1 MIDTKV
7 YNLYDLINL
16 HGAPDALIDNHSME
30 YGYAVWGFDDIYSY
44 TVTDKLNDH
53 DPFDNLQEF
62 FNRLDLFESD
72 VKAVGFLSYDI
83 KNFLYNHINFKSI
96 LNLKFPLIW
105 FGKPKK
111 ILRYDLQSDYLKSEE
126 RFLDL
131 YRDIKDL
138 SVYRALIQ
146 KIKNQLE
153 QGNTYQINLTM
164 NKIFT
169 SIKSPLDIYLSIRNY
184 AKPDFGYFLNIGSKY
199 ILSFSPEEFFNTKQ
213 NQIYTYPMKGTIKR
227 KSNNS
232 LDMALK
238 QKLKNSKKDKSEHV
252 MIVDLLR
259 NDLGKICEYG
269 SINVTDLFNI
279 KSYPTVHQMVSC
291 IDGKLKSDT
300 RYVDIFKALCPG
312 GSITGAPK
320 ESSMR
325 IIDRLEDYNREVYT
339 GNIGYL
345 DGDGNMHFNMAIRTM
360 MIVENFIKYCVGGGI
375 VWDSIAEDEWKEAQL
390 KSKILDQFIRR

>member
-1 MIDTKV
+1 
-7 YNLYDLINL
+7 
-16 HGAPDALIDNHSME
+16 
-30 YGYAVWGFDDIYSY
+30 
-44 TVTDKLNDH
+44 
-53 DPFDNLQEF
+53 
-62 FNRLDLFESD
+62 
-72 VKAVGFLSYDI
+72 
-83 KNFLYNHINFKSI
+83 
-96 LNLKFPLIW
+96 
-105 FGKPKK
+105 
-111 ILRYDLQSDYLKSEE
+111 
-126 RFLDL
+126 
-131 YRDIKDL
+131 
-138 SVYRALIQ
+138 
-146 KIKNQLE
+146 
-153 QGNTYQINLTM
+153 
-164 NKIFT
+164 
-169 SIKSPLDIYLSIRNY
+169 
-184 AKPDFGYFLNIGSKY
+184 
-199 ILSFSPEEFFNTKQ
+199 
-213 NQIYTYPMKGTIKR
+213 
-227 KSNNS
+227 
-232 LDMALK
+232 
-238 QKLKNSKKDKSEHV
+238 

-291 IDGKLKSDT
+291 IDGKLKSGT